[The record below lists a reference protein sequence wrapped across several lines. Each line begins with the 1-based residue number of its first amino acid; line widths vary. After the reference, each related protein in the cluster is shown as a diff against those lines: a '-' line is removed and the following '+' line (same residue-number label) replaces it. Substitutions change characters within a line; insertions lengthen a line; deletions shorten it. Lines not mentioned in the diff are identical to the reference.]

1 MLAINNRLNRKQ
13 VKKLAK
19 NEHFF
24 VNKYLLVKYESNL
37 GARLSVAVA
46 RKVKACNAD
55 KLKLRRQI
63 KAIFIEN
70 KPNNLDLYIIVLRK
84 PSSNSFEK
92 LKEAYL
98 DFIKKEN

>member
-1 MLAINNRLNRKQ
+1 MLATKNRLNRNE

-24 VNKYLLVKYESNL
+24 VNKYLLIKYESKI

-46 RKVKACNAD
+46 KKVKACNAD

-63 KAIFIEN
+63 KAIFLEHL
-70 KPNNLDLYIIVLRK
+70 PNNQDLYIIVLKK
-84 PSSNSFEK
+84 PSTNAFEK
-92 LKEAYL
+92 LKKAYL
-98 DFIKKEN
+98 EFLEI